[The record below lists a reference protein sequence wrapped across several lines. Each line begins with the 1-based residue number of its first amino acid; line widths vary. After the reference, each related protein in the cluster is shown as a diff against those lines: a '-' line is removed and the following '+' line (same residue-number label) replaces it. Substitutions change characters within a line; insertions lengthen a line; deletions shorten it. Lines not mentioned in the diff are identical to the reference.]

1 MNIVAAEQAHY
12 MHPMIIDRKEQ
23 LAELCRRYDVVRL
36 EVFGSAAR
44 VADFDPAT
52 SDVDFLVEFDRTADV
67 RLVEHY
73 FGLRAAL
80 RDLLDRPVD
89 LVQPGAI
96 RNRQLRAIINEERE
110 VVYAS

>member
-1 MNIVAAEQAHY
+1 MHAEIA
-12 MHPMIIDRKEQ
+12 DRKDQ
-23 LAELCRRYDVVRL
+23 LAELCRRYDVARL

-44 VADFDPAT
+44 AADFDPAT
-52 SDVDFLVEFDRTADV
+52 SDVDFLVEFDRAADV
-67 RLVEHY
+67 RLAEHY

-80 RDLLDRPVD
+80 RDLLARPVD

-96 RNRQLRAIINEERE
+96 RNSRLRAIIDEERE